1 MPLDPWQS
9 AGPRGRGTG
18 ARNCQ
23 QGHHRQDDDSAPN
36 LFDEVADT
44 DGNRGVSGLEQGRR
58 RRDDGMRA
66 ASQNTVVG
74 WKGLAERAIRELAD
88 SGRTFTAE
96 DVRER
101 AGRPLGS
108 HDNAMGAAIGKA
120 ARAGIIEAV
129 GYTQAQR
136 PEAAGRILRMWRGT
150 TRTGPRTG
158 GG

>member
-1 MPLDPWQS
+1 MPRSRQV
-9 AGPRGRGTG
+9 G
-18 ARNCQ
+18 AD
-23 QGHHRQDDDSAPN
+23 RQDEDTPR
-36 LFDEVADT
+36 LFDGGGSDAAD
-44 DGNRGVSGLEQGRR
+44 NRDVSGLEQARR

-108 HDNAMGAAIGKA
+108 HDNALGAAVGAA
-120 ARAGIIEAV
+120 ARAGLIECV
-129 GYTQAQR
+129 GYRQAER
-136 PEAAGRILRMWRGT
+136 PEAHGRILRAWRGT